1 MSNCQDVS
9 DWNCASKELGAA
21 LRAVSR
27 WGGGAMAAAATW
39 YAGRVLYSSG
49 LQIAGYLI
57 ALNGIWL
64 LLPAISDILRH
75 RAIEIDEV
83 ISPHPATVRFISTLI
98 VMWFLFVPWSMR

>member
-1 MSNCQDVS
+1 
-9 DWNCASKELGAA
+9 
-21 LRAVSR
+21 
-27 WGGGAMAAAATW
+27 MAAAAAW
-39 YAGRVLYSSG
+39 YAGRALYSSG

-83 ISPHPATVRFISTLI
+83 VSPHPAMVRMIATLI
-98 VMWFLFVPWSMR
+98 VVWFLFVPWSMR